1 MHTSNWLLPLKSKYS
16 WGWEECHKYCRYLV
30 MNQRTFGLMM
40 PLHERGLPKLWRG
53 WHECLY
59 KTLWKSIQYSRITIY
74 TVHAILPWPH
84 LSVTAT
90 GKNSITFCI
99 HIAIVQ
105 MQLQHVDVMW
115 MLDTFEHIVW
125 RHVLSNQV
133 KAPVVTQGQRNNLLE
148 NVFSARQQCMSHSC
162 WLSMP
167 KFHLD
172 DRMLIWI

>member
-40 PLHERGLPKLWRG
+40 PLHERGLPKLWQG

-105 MQLQHVDVMW
+105 MQLQHVSCECWTLSSTSSDGMCFPIKSKHLLWHRVRETICLKMSSVQGSSAW
-115 MLDTFEHIVW
+115 VIV
-125 RHVLSNQV
+125 V
-133 KAPVVTQGQRNNLLE
+133 
-148 NVFSARQQCMSHSC
+148 
-162 WLSMP
+162 
-167 KFHLD
+167 D
-172 DRMLIWI
+172 